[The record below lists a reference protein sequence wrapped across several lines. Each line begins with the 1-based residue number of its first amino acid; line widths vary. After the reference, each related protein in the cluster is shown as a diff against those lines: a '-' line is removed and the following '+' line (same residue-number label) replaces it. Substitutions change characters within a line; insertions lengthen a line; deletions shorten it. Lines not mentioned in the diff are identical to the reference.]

1 MIFDWDSIWVN
12 IISEA
17 VFFLVTIPIAIKFL
31 PDIAIW
37 LLRKRNKRHLTV
49 KFSSIL
55 IELCEFVTDS
65 PYRDNELNKKHI
77 AITTRKNDLKNF
89 RFVALCN
96 INVFSKIVYPKTL
109 LVIHDYHKKLT
120 VDESYKLMTE
130 EYNRLKTFR
139 TDIERILS
147 AHSLLVDEEVILKIS
162 NLCFDIRQVEIDFKT
177 NFMHDDVLQKT
188 NTERTG
194 FFGLSKL
201 PKIYESALYLI
212 KDIVTMDYFEFEI
225 QNGSN

>member
-1 MIFDWDSIWVN
+1 MIFDWNSFWVN

-31 PDIAIW
+31 PDITIW
-37 LLRKRNKRHLTV
+37 LLRKRNKRHLMV

-65 PYRDNELNKKHI
+65 PYRDNELNKEHI
-77 AITTRKNDLKNF
+77 AITTKRKDLKNF

-96 INVFSKIVYPKTL
+96 INVFSKIVYPKIL
-109 LVIHDYHKKLT
+109 LVIHDYHKELT

-139 TDIERILS
+139 TDIERILA

-162 NLCFDIRQVEIDFKT
+162 NLCFDIRRVEIDFKT
-177 NFMHDDVLQKT
+177 NFMHDDLLQKT
-188 NTERTG
+188 NLERAG
-194 FFGLSKL
+194 FFGLNKL

-212 KDIVTMDYFEFEI
+212 KDIMIMDYFEFEI
-225 QNGSN
+225 EIGSN

>member
-1 MIFDWDSIWVN
+1 MTFDWDSFWVN
-12 IISEA
+12 IISDA
-17 VFFLVTIPIAIKFL
+17 AFFLVTIPMVIKFL
-31 PDIAIW
+31 PDVAIW
-37 LLRKRNKRHLTV
+37 LLRKRNKGHLTV

-65 PYRDNELNKKHI
+65 PYRDNELNKEYI
-77 AITTRKNDLKNF
+77 VITTKKNDLKNF

-147 AHSLLVDEEVILKIS
+147 AHSLLVDEEIILKIS
-162 NLCFDIRQVEIDFKT
+162 NLCFDIRQFEIGFKI
-177 NFMHDDVLQKT
+177 NYMHDDLLQKT
-188 NTERTG
+188 SSERTG
-194 FFGLSKL
+194 FFGLSML

-212 KDIVTMDYFEFEI
+212 RDIVTMDYFEFKI
-225 QNGSN
+225 QKGNN

>member
-1 MIFDWDSIWVN
+1 MTFDWDSFWVN
-12 IISEA
+12 IISDA
-17 VFFLVTIPIAIKFL
+17 VFFLMTIPIAIKFL

-37 LLRKRNKRHLTV
+37 LLRKRNQRYLTV

-65 PYRDNELNKKHI
+65 PYRDDELNKEHI
-77 AITTRKNDLKNF
+77 AVTTRKKDLKNL

-96 INVFSKIVYPKTL
+96 INVFRKTVYPKTL
-109 LVIHDYHKKLT
+109 LVIHEYHKKLT

-147 AHSLLVDEEVILKIS
+147 AHSLLVDEEMILKIS
-162 NLCFDIRQVEIDFKT
+162 NLCFDIRQVEIDFKI
-177 NFMHDDVLQKT
+177 NLMHDDLLQKS
-188 NTERTG
+188 NTVRTG